1 MKLFDRDLW
10 VEVFSTL
17 TKNITRTILTTLGVL
32 FAVIILI
39 MLLGTTNGMKNGFDK
54 LFVGTATNSIFVWA
68 QSTGKPYKGFE
79 RGRRIK
85 YTFDD
90 VTLLKESIK
99 EIESISPR
107 IRLGDY
113 GERVTVNRK
122 GQSSGSGVYGD
133 YPSIDLFAK
142 KNLEEGR
149 FLNQDDIDKSRKVC
163 VIGDDVYK
171 LLYKKEE
178 NSIGTYIEINGVY
191 FQVVGVYRKNKNVDF
206 DGQNTVHIPFTTYQ
220 KAFNSGNRVGWMAI
234 TVKPEYDA
242 GMVLNKIKKL
252 LKLKHDIHPKDVR
265 AIGSFNLSQVFAGIN
280 AFTMVLQGFSFF
292 IGIFTLLAGVIAISN
307 ILLITVKERTKEIG
321 IRRALGAT
329 PKMIKRQIILEA
341 IVLTVFSGLLGFVVS
356 VAGLTYLDMKFGD
369 GGDFPFINPS
379 VSFTQVIVSFTL
391 MLLLSLIVGLIPA
404 RKAVKM
410 RPIEALREE

>member
-10 VEVFSTL
+10 REVFSTL
-17 TKNITRTILTTLGVL
+17 TKNITITILTTLGVL

-54 LFVGTATNSIFVWA
+54 LFKGTATNSIFVWG

-79 RGRRIK
+79 RGRRVK

-90 VTLLKESIK
+90 IKLLKENIK

-107 IRLGDY
+107 IQLGNY
-113 GERVTVNRK
+113 EGVSVVTRK
-122 GQSSGSGVYGD
+122 GQSSGSSVYGD
-133 YPSIDLFAK
+133 FPSIDDFAK

-149 FLNQDDIDKSRKVC
+149 FLNQNDIENSRKIC

-178 NSIGTYIEINGVY
+178 NAIGTYIEINGVY
-191 FQVVGVYRKNKNVDF
+191 FQVVGVYRKNKNVSF

-220 KAFNSGNRVGWMAI
+220 KAFNSGNRIGWMAI
-234 TVKPEYDA
+234 TVKSKYDA
-242 GMVLNKIKKL
+242 GIVLAKIKKL
-252 LKLKHDIHPKDVR
+252 LKLKHDIHPKDTR
-265 AIGSFNLSQVFAGIN
+265 GIGSFNLSEIFSGIN

-341 IVLTVFSGLLGFVVS
+341 IVLTVFSGLLGFVIS
-356 VAGLTYLDMKFGD
+356 VAGLSYLDSKFGD
-369 GGDFPFINPS
+369 GTDFPFLNPS
-379 VSFTQVIVSFTL
+379 VSFTQLIVSFTL
-391 MLLLSLIVGLIPA
+391 MLLLSLLVGLIPA

-410 RPIEALREE
+410 KPIEALREE

>member
-10 VEVFSTL
+10 IEVFSTL

-54 LFVGTATNSIFVWA
+54 LFAGTATNSIFVWG

-90 VTLLKESIK
+90 VALLKESIK

-107 IRLGDY
+107 IQLGNFR
-113 GERVTVNRK
+113 GSVSVNRN
-122 GQSSGSGVYGD
+122 GQTSGSTVYGD
-133 YPSIDLFAK
+133 FPSIDDFAK

-149 FLNQDDIDKSRKVC
+149 FLNQDDIDNSRKIC

-178 NSIGTYIEINGVY
+178 DPIGTYIEINGVY
-191 FQVVGVYRKNKNVDF
+191 FQVVGVYRKNKNVNF

-234 TVKPEYDA
+234 TVKKKHNA
-242 GMVLNKIKKL
+242 GVVLNKIKKL
-252 LKLKHDIHPKDVR
+252 LKLKHSIHPKDAR
-265 AIGSFNLSQVFAGIN
+265 AIGSFDLSQIFTGIN

-341 IVLTVFSGLLGFVVS
+341 TVLTIFSGLLGFVIS
-356 VAGLTYLDMKFGD
+356 VAGLTYLDTKYGD
-369 GGDFPFINPS
+369 GRDFPFINPS

-391 MLLLSLIVGLIPA
+391 MLLLSLLVGLIPA

>member
-1 MKLFDRDLW
+1 MKLFDSDLW
-10 VEVFSTL
+10 REVFSTL

-39 MLLGTTNGMKNGFDK
+39 MLLGATNGMKNGFDK
-54 LFVGTATNSIFVWA
+54 LFTGTATNSLFVWA

-85 YTFDD
+85 YSFDD
-90 VTLLKESIK
+90 VKLLKENIK

-107 IRLGDY
+107 IQLGDY
-113 GERVTVNRK
+113 GERVIVNRR
-122 GQSSGSGVYGD
+122 GQSSGSNVYGD
-133 YPSIDLFAK
+133 FPSLDKVAK

-149 FLNQDDIDKSRKVC
+149 FLNQDDINKSRKVC

-191 FQVVGVYRKNKNVDF
+191 FQVVGVYRKNKNINF

-220 KAFNSGNRVGWMAI
+220 KSFNSGDRVGWMAI
-234 TVKPEYDA
+234 IVKPKQDV
-242 GMVLNKIKKL
+242 GIVLTKIKKL
-252 LKLKHDIHPKDVR
+252 LKQKHDIHPKDAR
-265 AIGSFNLSQVFAGIN
+265 AIGSFNLSQAFAGIS

-341 IVLTVFSGLLGFVVS
+341 IVLTVFSGLIGFVIS
-356 VAGLTYLDMKFGD
+356 VAGLSYLDSKYGS
-369 GGDFPFINPS
+369 GEEFPFINPS
-379 VSFTQVIVSFTL
+379 VSFTQLIVSFSL
-391 MLLLSLIVGLIPA
+391 MLFLSLLVGLIPA

-410 RPIEALREE
+410 KPIEALREE

>member
-1 MKLFDRDLW
+1 MKFFDRDLW
-10 VEVFSTL
+10 IEVFSTL

-54 LFVGTATNSIFVWA
+54 LFTGTATNSLFVWG
-68 QSTGKPYKGFE
+68 QRTGKPYKGFE

-90 VTLLKESIK
+90 VELLKGSIN

-107 IRLGDY
+107 IQLGDFR
-113 GERVTVNRK
+113 GTVSVNRK
-122 GQSSGSGVYGD
+122 GQTSGSTVYGD
-133 YPSIDLFAK
+133 YPSIDNFAK

-149 FLNQDDIDKSRKVC
+149 FLNQDDIDKRRKIC

-178 NSIGTYIEINGVY
+178 DPIGSYIEINGIY
-191 FQVVGVYRKNKNVDF
+191 FQVVGVYRKNKNVNF

-220 KAFNSGNRVGWMAI
+220 KAFNSGNRIGWMAI
-234 TVKPEYDA
+234 TVKKEHNA
-242 GMVLNKIKKL
+242 GVVLNKIKKL
-252 LKLKHDIHPKDVR
+252 LKLKHNVHPKDVR
-265 AIGSFNLSQVFAGIN
+265 AIGSFDLSQVFTGIN

-329 PKMIKRQIILEA
+329 PKIIKRQIILEA
-341 IVLTVFSGLLGFVVS
+341 TVLTVFSGLLGFVVS
-356 VAGLTYLDMKFGD
+356 VAGLSYLDVKYGD
-369 GGDFPFINPS
+369 GKDFPFINPS
-379 VSFTQVIVSFTL
+379 VSFTQIIVSFIL
-391 MLLLSLIVGLIPA
+391 MLLLSLLVGLIPA

>member
-10 VEVFSTL
+10 REVFSTL

-39 MLLGTTNGMKNGFDK
+39 MLLGTTNGMKNGFNK
-54 LFVGTATNSIFVWA
+54 LFAGTATNSLFVWG

-90 VTLLKESIK
+90 IILLKDNIK
-99 EIESISPR
+99 EIEAVSPR
-107 IRLGDY
+107 IQLGSY
-113 GERVTVNRK
+113 RGTSKVTRK
-122 GQSSGSGVYGD
+122 GQSSGSNVYGD
-133 YPSIDLFAK
+133 YPSIDNFSK
-142 KNLEEGR
+142 KNLIEGR
-149 FLNQDDIDKSRKVC
+149 FLNHDDIVNRRKIC
-163 VIGDDVYK
+163 VMGDDAYK
-171 LLYKKEE
+171 LLFKKDEDP
-178 NSIGTYIEINGVY
+178 IGEYVEINGVY
-191 FQVVGVYRKNKNVDF
+191 FQVVGVYKKNKNMNF
-206 DGQNTVHIPFTTYQ
+206 DGQNTIHIPFTTYQ

-234 TVKPEYDA
+234 TVKSKYDA
-242 GMVLNKIKKL
+242 GKTLKKIITL
-252 LKLKHDIHPKDVR
+252 LKQRHDVHPEDTR
-265 AIGSFNLSQVFAGIN
+265 GIGSFNLSQIFTGIS

-329 PKMIKRQIILEA
+329 PKVIKRQIIMEA
-341 IVLTVFSGLLGFVVS
+341 VVLTVFSGLLGFVVS
-356 VAGLTYLDMKFGD
+356 IVGLSYLNSKYGD
-369 GGDFPFINPS
+369 GEEFPFINPS
-379 VSFTQVIVSFTL
+379 VSFTQLIVSFSL
-391 MLLLSLIVGLIPA
+391 MLLLSLLVGLIPA
-404 RKAVKM
+404 RKAIKM